1 MPVLGGDESE
11 SSSFG
16 ECKFTTHLL
25 PRSPSQAMLNCLCKV
40 LIRKNPP
47 KPPRFD
53 LCLTQKKLLLSFK
66 SEPIRTDPDG
76 SLTARYLVSALGFTQ
91 ELALSVSRS
100 FPSVDPDKAAKV
112 VALFDQLGFSQT
124 QISRLVV
131 RFPRVLSFKPS
142 KTILPKIEFL
152 RARGA
157 SEADI
162 VKIICG
168 CPRFLFRSLD
178 KYIVPTFDLI
188 SRCLKSDCQSILSV
202 MQCASFSFFGV
213 ASAFTW
219 NLDALRAAGV
229 PDNSIQ
235 FLLRNHPNCLW
246 ASSAKFDH
254 ALERVKSMGCDPSK
268 VKFVVTVHVLTGLA
282 KSTWE
287 KKVSMFRRWG
297 WSEEDTLR
305 AFERYPNCMML
316 SEKKVADTMEFFVN
330 EMGVEPTYFITQPVI
345 LSLSLKNRIVP
356 RCLVIRALISK
367 KLIQRFSPTTA
378 LMRSN
383 TYFMEKF
390 VSPYSAEHP
399 SLLLLYQ
406 EKLGEVKN
414 F

>member
-1 MPVLGGDESE
+1 
-11 SSSFG
+11 
-16 ECKFTTHLL
+16 
-25 PRSPSQAMLNCLCKV
+25 MLNCVCKA
-40 LIRKNPP
+40 LIRINPP

-100 FPSVDPDKAAKV
+100 VPSVDPSKAAEV
-112 VALFDQLGFSQT
+112 VAVFGQSGFSQT
-124 QISRLVV
+124 QISRIVL
-131 RFPRVLSFKPS
+131 RFPRVLSFMPG

-168 CPRFLFRSLD
+168 CPRFLVRSLD
-178 KYIVPTFDLI
+178 KHIVPTFDLI
-188 SRCLKSDCQSILSV
+188 SRCLKSDSQAISSAK
-202 MQCASFSFFGV
+202 QCASFWFFGIV
-213 ASAFTW
+213 SAFIR

-268 VKFVVTVHVLTGLA
+268 VKFVVTLHVLTGLA

-287 KKVSMFRRWG
+287 RKVSMFGRWG
-297 WSEEDTLR
+297 WSEEDTLQ
-305 AFERYPNCMML
+305 AFVKFPQCMMV
-316 SEKKVADTMEFFVN
+316 SEEKLTAMMEYFVN
-330 EMGVEPTYFITQPVI
+330 KMGLKPNYVASHPVI
-345 LSLSLKNRIVP
+345 ISMSLKNRIIP
-356 RCLVIRALISK
+356 RCTVVEVLVSK
-367 KLIQRFSPTTA
+367 KLIRPVSLLTYLA
-378 LMRSN
+378 LPD
-383 TYFMEKF
+383 TYFVDKF
-390 VSPYSAEHP
+390 VSPYSKEHP
-399 SLLLLYQ
+399 FLQKMYLD
-406 EKLGEVKN
+406 KLGKCSIV
-414 F
+414 